1 MKKLFLIAIG
11 TISLTL
17 GVIGIV
23 VPGLPTTVF
32 LLFTAACYARSS
44 DKLYN
49 WLLDHK
55 LFGKLIKD
63 YNVHKAMPL
72 KSKIVALVMMWTA
85 ILTSCIFFIQ
95 NEYVIILVFVA
106 GIAGTIAINSVKTKK
121 NSMKIY

>member
-1 MKKLFLIAIG
+1 MG